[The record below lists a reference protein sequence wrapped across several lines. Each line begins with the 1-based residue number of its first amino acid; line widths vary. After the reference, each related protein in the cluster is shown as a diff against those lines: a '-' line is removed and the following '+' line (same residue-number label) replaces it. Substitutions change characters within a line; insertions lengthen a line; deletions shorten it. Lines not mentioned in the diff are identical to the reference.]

1 MRFHLLAKP
10 SGSSCNLDCRYCFFL
25 SKEALYPGSS
35 FRMSDRVMEAY
46 VRQLLEAQPEGTVEI
61 AWQGGEPTLMG
72 IPFFERAVAL
82 AESLRK
88 PEQTL
93 LHTIQTNGTLIDQAW
108 AEFLGRHRFLVGLS
122 IDGPAEMH
130 DAFRV
135 NKGGTGTHQAV
146 VRAWKLLRANGVEVN
161 ILCTIHAA
169 NEDHP
174 LEVYRY
180 FRDVLKARYL
190 QFIPIVERATE
201 ELLPLANEGWSER
214 PGGARPLY
222 RQEGSLVTERSVRPE
237 RFGAF
242 LIAIFDEWVR
252 RDVGKVFV
260 QTFDAALGSWL
271 GQPGLCIFAERCG
284 ASVALEHN
292 GDLYACDHYVE
303 PEYRLGN
310 IEEKPLA
317 ELVDQRMLRRFG
329 QEKLAGLPR
338 QCRECEVRFACN
350 GECPRNRF
358 ARAAD
363 GEEGLNYLCAGYR
376 AFFNHVGS
384 PMNIMA
390 ELVRAGRPADGVMGR

>member
-1 MRFHLLAKP
+1 
-10 SGSSCNLDCRYCFFL
+10 
-25 SKEALYPGSS
+25 
-35 FRMSDRVMEAY
+35 
-46 VRQLLEAQPEGTVEI
+46 
-61 AWQGGEPTLMG
+61 
-72 IPFFERAVAL
+72 
-82 AESLRK
+82 
-88 PEQTL
+88 
-93 LHTIQTNGTLIDQAW
+93 
-108 AEFLGRHRFLVGLS
+108 
-122 IDGPAEMH
+122 MH

-135 NKGGTGTHQAV
+135 NKGGAGTHESV

-169 NEDHP
+169 NADHP

-180 FRDVLKARYL
+180 FRDTLKARYL

-214 PGGARPLY
+214 PGGSRPLY

-237 RFGAF
+237 QFGDF

-284 ASVALEHN
+284 SSVALEHN
-292 GDLYACDHYVE
+292 GDLYACDHFVE

-310 IEEKPLA
+310 IGEKPLA

-358 ARAAD
+358 ARTAA

-376 AFFNHVGS
+376 AFFNHIDM
-384 PMNIMA
+384 PMKAMA
-390 ELVRAGRPADGVMGR
+390 DLVRAGKPAAHVMAR